1 MKRTCRW
8 IGVSVFL
15 TLVMAFAA
23 HGQNPVGIGVV
34 GYHDPVLCAEV
45 SPTGFRLGFIEGT
58 SLRTVGLRDDGYVN
72 SPGSPTEL
80 EVPGIVHMAFSP
92 NGKKIICPDTS
103 GRIHVVAR
111 DDWSVATLQSVD
123 GEVPAGVAVI
133 DEPRLAFV
141 HYYDTGRTS
150 VVDYREHEV
159 FFSMEQWSGAF
170 AGPWHG
176 RDICVAPDGHTIFRV
191 YSRGDP
197 EECSAVEAVDFPHGT
212 RPLRPTKLWEVGVGP
227 LAACCLGPDDDH
239 IMGMSH
245 NGGQLYIIRRSDG
258 HIYPRVN
265 LPIEEAVDLDFSQ
278 DGNWAV
284 VTALNP
290 LRLYVLAGVDL
301 RALVA
306 PNSQMDPDS
315 VRRGDVR
322 LLERPRG
329 CCLHPTMNVAYV
341 YSALNRCVRVFELH
355 VPGVG

>member
-1 MKRTCRW
+1 MKRACRR

-15 TLVMAFAA
+15 TLVMAFVA

-34 GYHDPVLCAEV
+34 GYHSPVLCAEI

-58 SLRTVGLRDDGYVN
+58 RLRTVGLRDDGYVN
-72 SPGSPTEL
+72 YPGSPTEL
-80 EVPGIVHMAFSP
+80 ELPGIVQMKFSP
-92 NGKKIICPDTS
+92 NGQDIICPDAH
-103 GRIHVVAR
+103 GQVHLVAR
-111 DDWSVATLQSVD
+111 SDWSVRTVEAYH
-123 GEVPAGVAVI
+123 GELPIAMDAI
-133 DEPRLAFV
+133 DSPRLAFIQ
-141 HYYDTGRTS
+141 YCDTGRTN
-150 VVDYREHEV
+150 VVDYREGEL
-159 FFSMEQWSGAF
+159 FDSLEQWSGAF
-170 AGPWHG
+170 AGPWHA
-176 RDICVAPDGHTIFRV
+176 RDICVTPDGHTIYRV

-197 EECSAVEAVDFPHGT
+197 EECSVVEALDFPHGT
-212 RPLRPTKLWEVGVGP
+212 RPLRATHLWDATTGP

-239 IMGMSH
+239 IMGMTRDS
-245 NGGQLYIIRRSDG
+245 GQLYIIRRSDG

-265 LPIEEAVDLDFSQ
+265 LPIQAAADLDFSQ

-290 LRLYVLAGVDL
+290 LRLYVLAGADL

-306 PNSQMDPDS
+306 PGSQMDPNS

-322 LLERPRG
+322 LLERPRA

-341 YSALNRCVRVFELH
+341 YSAVRPCVRVFELH